1 MTYPWVRLRRFT
13 ERKSASLFF
22 REPLA
27 INSPL
32 PVISFTFDDFPRTA
46 LYGGGTIL
54 RRFGGA
60 GTYYTCLGL
69 LGKSSP
75 SGQLCVVDDL
85 HVALREGH
93 ELGCHT
99 YSHCHS
105 WQTKPV
111 AFEASVLQNSA
122 ALADLIPGAKFESLS
137 FPLSEPR
144 PMTKRRASQYFACCR
159 AGGQRFNS
167 RTADLNQLS
176 AFFLEF
182 ARGDLEIVK
191 NLIDQNREA
200 HGWLIF
206 ATHDIVSNP
215 SRYGCTPEF
224 FEQVVQYA
232 AASGA
237 RILPIAKALQVIRG
251 KGLSM

>member
-22 REPLA
+22 RKPLA
-27 INSPL
+27 IDPEL

-46 LYGGGTIL
+46 LYGGGAIL
-54 RRFGGA
+54 KRFGGA

-75 SGQLCVVDDL
+75 FGQLCVAEDL
-85 HVALREGH
+85 HFALQEGH

-105 WQTKPV
+105 WQTTPV
-111 AFEASVLQNSA
+111 VFEDSVMENSVALA
-122 ALADLIPGAKFESLS
+122 ALIPETKFESLS

-144 PMTKRRASQYFACCR
+144 PMTKRRAARHFACCR

-182 ARGDLEIVK
+182 AKGNLEIVK
-191 NLIDQNREA
+191 NLIDRNRDA
-200 HGWLIF
+200 RGWLIF
-206 ATHDIVSNP
+206 ATHDIAPNP

-232 AASGA
+232 SASGA
-237 RILPIAKALQVIRG
+237 RILPVAKALNVLRG
-251 KGLSM
+251 KGSSI